1 MTTLVCHPSYV
12 PKLAVVWVSSTK
24 GIWSQSDS
32 IFGMRYVKFVLI
44 PPGGTLHPTDERL
57 ADDADVTRTALHN
70 INLLDD
76 GTAVTLYQLDGDTE
90 HVDAI
95 LADSPDVISY
105 NVSQTGDSIHAY
117 IHFET
122 NDTVKAL
129 LGVINQH
136 EVILDTPI
144 EYTKRGGLRMTIVGE
159 EATIRE
165 TMTTVPE
172 DVRFKLEETGEYEP
186 SARRLFAQLTTR
198 QQETLRAAVEAGYYE
213 VPRRATHADV
223 AQTLDR
229 TGGTVGEHL
238 RKIEAA
244 VLTAIVP

>member
-1 MTTLVCHPSYV
+1 
-12 PKLAVVWVSSTK
+12 
-24 GIWSQSDS
+24 
-32 IFGMRYVKFVLI
+32 MRYVTFVLI
-44 PPGGTLHPTDERL
+44 PPDGRLHPSDARL
-57 ADDADVTRTALHN
+57 ADDPEVTRTALHN

-76 GTAVTLYQLDGDTE
+76 GTAVTLYQHDGDAE
-90 HVDAI
+90 RIEAI
-95 LADSPDVISY
+95 LTDCPEVLAY
-105 NVSQTGDSIHAY
+105 NVSQTGETVHAY

-122 NDTVKAL
+122 NDTVEAL
-129 LGVINQH
+129 LGVPQEH
-136 EVILDTPI
+136 EIILDTPI
-144 EYTKRGGLRMTIVGE
+144 EYTPRGGLRMTVVGE
-159 EATIRE
+159 EETIRE
-165 TMTTVPE
+165 TISAVPE
-172 DVRFKLEETGEYEP
+172 GVRLKLEEIGDYEP

-223 AQTLDR
+223 AKTLDR